1 MLSLGYV
8 HLGNLTIVGFAQNT
22 SSIYTMRILHFWIR
36 LISFY
41 FKTYSAEI
49 ILKEKS
55 WFQRIIW
62 NITLNICIFVT
73 SHNIIPN
80 IEWKLKKRMI
90 GLLWWHVLY
99 KNKKSLSPTV
109 FLLFFFWDAYQLIT
123 HPTVLFLL
131 RIHCSKM
138 RNSLEQCAER
148 PRELIVWAYKWNA
161 NMHYLLLC
169 TGTTG

>member
-1 MLSLGYV
+1 MYNENFAFLNSTYFLLFQNMLSRNY
-8 HLGNLTIVGFAQNT
+8 
-22 SSIYTMRILHFWIR
+22 MKRKILIP
-36 LISFY
+36 
-41 FKTYSAEI
+41 TYIESEA
-49 ILKEKS
+49 
-55 WFQRIIW
+55 IW

-80 IEWKLKKRMI
+80 IKWILKKRMI
-90 GLLWWHVLY
+90 GILWWHALY
-99 KNKKSLSPTV
+99 KNKKIFVPNSV
-109 FLLFFFWDAYQLIT
+109 FVILFSWDAYQLIT

-169 TGTTG
+169 TGTTW

>member
-36 LISFY
+36 LISFH
-41 FKTYSAEI
+41 FKTWSAEI
-49 ILKEKS
+49 TLKEKS
-55 WFQRIIW
+55 YFQRIIW

-73 SHNIIPN
+73 SHNMIPN

-99 KNKKSLSPTV
+99 KNKKIFVPNSVFVILFLGCLPTHHASNRIILVAHSLQQNEKLSGAMRRATSRINSLS
-109 FLLFFFWDAYQLIT
+109 I
-123 HPTVLFLL
+123 
-131 RIHCSKM
+131 
-138 RNSLEQCAER
+138 
-148 PRELIVWAYKWNA
+148 
-161 NMHYLLLC
+161 
-169 TGTTG
+169 

>member
-36 LISFY
+36 LISFH
-41 FKTYSAEI
+41 FKTWYI
-49 ILKEKS
+49 KRKILFPAYIES
-55 WFQRIIW
+55 EAIW
-62 NITLNICIFVT
+62 NITWNICIFVT
-73 SHNIIPN
+73 NIK
-80 IEWKLKKRMI
+80 WKLKKRMI
-90 GLLWWHVLY
+90 GILWWHALY
-99 KNKKSLSPTV
+99 KNKKIFVPNSV
-109 FLLFFFWDAYQLIT
+109 FVILFWDAYQLIT